1 MQFFLDTADVEK
13 IRELNQTGLV
23 NGVTTNP
30 SLIAKSG
37 RDFFETLR
45 EISSFMNGPISAE
58 VTATTY
64 DVMIEEGKKLSN
76 ISKNIVVK
84 LPLTIDGLKASNYFA
99 THKIKTNVTLC
110 FSAGQALI
118 AAKSNATYI
127 SPFVGRLDDMSEN
140 GMELIQKIKSIYINY
155 PHLKTKILVASI
167 RNLEHVIKSALIGAD
182 VVTIP
187 PNILE
192 ELYEHTLTKKG
203 LDAFLEDWKSTK
215 QSIL

>member
-13 IRELNQTGLV
+13 IRELHQTGLV

-45 EISSFMNGPISAE
+45 EISSFMDGPISAE

-127 SPFVGRLDDMSEN
+127 SPFVGRLDDIGEN
-140 GMELIQKIKSIYINY
+140 GMELIQKIKSIYFNY